1 MICFSS
7 IEFALNECAA
17 IITGVQE
24 LRNRI
29 MIGKLK
35 GIIDSVAEDHVI
47 IDVSG
52 VGYMVFCSRKTMMH
66 LNESEA
72 STLLIDTHVREDHIH
87 LFGFSSAEEKTSF
100 ILLQSVN
107 GIGTRMALSILSS
120 FTPSEL
126 QNAIDNKD
134 KELFRSVSG
143 VGPKL
148 AERMIVELKGKIF
161 SYNSVAATPRV
172 GQDDATSR
180 DAISA
185 LINLGINRS
194 EVISMVNNIMQENPD
209 ITIDNLIRLALQKR
223 SNR

>member
-1 MICFSS
+1 
-7 IEFALNECAA
+7 
-17 IITGVQE
+17 
-24 LRNRI
+24 

-35 GIIDSVAEDHVI
+35 GVIDQIEDDHVI
-47 IDVSG
+47 IDVAG
-52 VGYMVFCSRKTMMH
+52 VGYRVFCSGKT
-66 LNESEA
+66 LSNFKESEPA
-72 STLLIDTHVREDHIH
+72 MLLIETHVREDHIH
-87 LFGFSSAEEKTSF
+87 LFGFSSAEEKGSF

-107 GIGTRMALSILSS
+107 GIGTRMALAVLSS

-148 AERMIVELKGKIF
+148 AERIIVELKGKIF
-161 SYNSVAATPRV
+161 SYNSVSAAPRV
-172 GQDDATSR
+172 SQNNTITN

-194 EVISMVNNIMQENPD
+194 EVISIVGSIMQENPD
-209 ITIDNLIRLALQKR
+209 ITIDNLIRLALQMR
-223 SNR
+223 SKI

>member
-1 MICFSS
+1 
-7 IEFALNECAA
+7 
-17 IITGVQE
+17 
-24 LRNRI
+24 

-35 GIIDSVAEDHVI
+35 GIIDQVEEDHVI

-52 VGYMVFCSRKTMMH
+52 VGYMVFCSRKTMMQ
-66 LNESEA
+66 LKESEA
-72 STLLIDTHVREDHIH
+72 AALLIETHVREDHIH
-87 LFGFSSAEEKTSF
+87 LFGFSSAEEKNSF

-107 GIGTRMALSILSS
+107 GIGTRMALAILST
-120 FTPSEL
+120 FAPSEL

-148 AERMIVELKGKIF
+148 AERIIVELKGKIF
-161 SYNSVAATPRV
+161 SYNSAPASPRV
-172 GQDDATSR
+172 GFDNATSS

-194 EVISMVNNIMQENPD
+194 EVTSMVGSIMQENPD

>member
-1 MICFSS
+1 
-7 IEFALNECAA
+7 
-17 IITGVQE
+17 
-24 LRNRI
+24 

-52 VGYMVFCSRKTMMH
+52 VGYMVFCSRKTMMQ
-66 LNESEA
+66 LKELEA
-72 STLLIDTHVREDHIH
+72 ATLLIETHVREDHIH
-87 LFGFSSAEEKTSF
+87 LFGFSSVEEKASF

-107 GIGTRMALSILSS
+107 GIGTRMALAILSS
-120 FTPSEL
+120 FAPSEL

-161 SYNSVAATPRV
+161 SYNSVAGIPRV
-172 GQDDATSR
+172 GADNATSS

-194 EVISMVNNIMQENPD
+194 EVTTMVNNIMQENPD